1 MTSEQAFR
9 HRSYDRS
16 PGRFLQLDGIYA
28 IISFV
33 KVTVDTNILYQA
45 VCSRL
50 GASNAILQ
58 LVRGG
63 DLQVAISVPVYE
75 EYCAVLS
82 RPQVR
87 RATGLSQVDIDAV
100 LEFIAL
106 AGIPT
111 PIDFLWRP
119 NLKDESDNMFVELA
133 VASGSEYLITRN
145 RRHYSIGNAL
155 LFDSFAVV
163 TPAEFLTQWRKI
175 HG

>member
-1 MTSEQAFR
+1 
-9 HRSYDRS
+9 
-16 PGRFLQLDGIYA
+16 
-28 IISFV
+28 
-33 KVTVDTNILYQA
+33 
-45 VCSRL
+45 
-50 GASNAILQ
+50 
-58 LVRGG
+58 
-63 DLQVAISVPVYE
+63 
-75 EYCAVLS
+75 VLT

-87 RATGLSQVDIDAV
+87 RASGLSELDIDAI

-145 RRHYSIGNAL
+145 RRHYSIGSAL
-155 LFDSFAVV
+155 RFDAFNVV
-163 TPAEFLTQWRKI
+163 TPAEFLAQWRKI

>member
-1 MTSEQAFR
+1 LP
-9 HRSYDRS
+9 H
-16 PGRFLQLDGIYA
+16 DGICA
-28 IISFV
+28 IIYSV

-45 VCSRL
+45 VRSRL

-63 DLQVAISVPVYE
+63 DLQLAISVPVYE
-75 EYCAVLS
+75 EYCAVLT

-87 RATGLSQVDIDAV
+87 RATGLSQLDIDAI

-106 AGIPT
+106 AGLPT

-145 RRHYSIGNAL
+145 RRHYLIGNTL
-155 LFDSFAVV
+155 LFDSFTVV

>member
-1 MTSEQAFR
+1 L
-9 HRSYDRS
+9 
-16 PGRFLQLDGIYA
+16 PPDGICA
-28 IISFV
+28 IISLV

-58 LVRGG
+58 LVRSG
-63 DLQVAISVPVYE
+63 DLKLAISVPVYE
-75 EYCAVLS
+75 EYCAVLT

-87 RATGLSQVDIDAV
+87 RATGLSQLDIDAI

-106 AGIPT
+106 AGMPT

-119 NLKDESDNMFVELA
+119 NLNDESDNMFVELA
-133 VASGSEYLITRN
+133 IASGSEYLITRN
-145 RRHYSIGNAL
+145 RRHYSIGNQL
-155 LFDSFAVV
+155 RFDSFTVV

>member
-1 MTSEQAFR
+1 M
-9 HRSYDRS
+9 
-16 PGRFLQLDGIYA
+16 
-28 IISFV
+28 

-50 GASNAILQ
+50 GASYAILQ
-58 LVRGG
+58 LVRSG
-63 DLQVAISVPVYE
+63 DLKLAISVPVYE
-75 EYCAVLS
+75 EYCAVLT

-87 RATGLSQVDIDAV
+87 RATGLSQLDIDAI

-106 AGIPT
+106 AGMPT

-119 NLKDESDNMFVELA
+119 NLNDESDNMFVELA

-145 RRHYSIGNAL
+145 RRHYSIGNEL
-155 LFDSFAVV
+155 LFDSFTVV

>member
-1 MTSEQAFR
+1 M
-9 HRSYDRS
+9 
-16 PGRFLQLDGIYA
+16 
-28 IISFV
+28 

-58 LVRGG
+58 LVRSG
-63 DLQVAISVPVYE
+63 DLKLAISVPVYE
-75 EYCAVLS
+75 EYCAVLT

-87 RATGLSQVDIDAV
+87 RATGLSQLDIDAIF
-100 LEFIAL
+100 EFIAL
-106 AGIPT
+106 AGMPT

-119 NLKDESDNMFVELA
+119 NLNDESDNMFVELA
-133 VASGSEYLITRN
+133 IASGSEYLITRN
-145 RRHYSIGNAL
+145 RRHYSIGNQL
-155 LFDSFAVV
+155 LFDSFTVV

>member
-1 MTSEQAFR
+1 MPYFNSFEAATFS
-9 HRSYDRS
+9 
-16 PGRFLQLDGIYA
+16 LQFQCRCTKSIA
-28 IISFV
+28 
-33 KVTVDTNILYQA
+33 
-45 VCSRL
+45 
-50 GASNAILQ
+50 
-58 LVRGG
+58 
-63 DLQVAISVPVYE
+63 P
-75 EYCAVLS
+75 YCLE
-82 RPQVR
+82 PQVR
-87 RATGLSQVDIDAV
+87 RATGLSQVDIDAI

-145 RRHYSIGNAL
+145 RRHYSIGNTL
-155 LFDSFAVV
+155 LFDSFTVV